1 MSVRPSRHCHQRY
14 LVNVAQNGLLDALV
28 LDDFTQD
35 AAITAADDE
44 HPFGVWVR
52 VHGEVGDHLLVA
64 DRVVSSRWGGRVGVR
79 TQTRRARCTG

>member
-1 MSVRPSRHCHQRY
+1 MTACDVSPAGGHWHQRYSAY

-35 AAITAADDE
+35 AAVAAADDE
-44 HPFGVWVR
+44 HLLGVGVR

-64 DRVVSSRWGGRVGVR
+64 GRVVSS
-79 TQTRRARCTG
+79 